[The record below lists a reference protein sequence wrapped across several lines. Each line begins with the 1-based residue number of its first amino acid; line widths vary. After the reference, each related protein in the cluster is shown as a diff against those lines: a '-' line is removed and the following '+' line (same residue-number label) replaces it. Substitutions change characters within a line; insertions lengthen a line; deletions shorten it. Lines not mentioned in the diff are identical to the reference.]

1 VPPGDRD
8 RQYDIV
14 LFGATGFAG
23 RLTAEYLAHN
33 APVGLR
39 WAIAGRSKDKLEAMR
54 EELLVNDPLTDV
66 AVAVADVGDDASVR
80 ALASSA
86 RVLVTTVGPYVLYGN
101 GVVAACAEA
110 GTDYVDLTGEPEFVN
125 TTYARH
131 HERARQTG
139 ARLVHSCGFDSV
151 PHDLGAYFTVL
162 HLPEDVPLQ
171 VRGVVRVSAAPS
183 GGTFHSLLTGLARPR
198 ANYVALQQRKAVD
211 RGAGARPERRA
222 RAVTG
227 RPYRD
232 TVGGGWAVPLPTI
245 DPQVVARSARA
256 VPRYGPDFS
265 YSHFLS
271 VPHLYTAAG
280 GALGFVGLGLLAQ
293 VPPARKALLR
303 RLAPGD
309 GPSPEKRLRSWFTVT
324 FVGEGGGRRVRT
336 RVSGGDPGYD
346 ETAKMM
352 AESAL
357 SLAFDDLPAS
367 AGQVTTAAAMGDA
380 LLARLQRAGMTFE
393 VLDTHS

>member
-1 VPPGDRD
+1 VPTVDRP
-8 RQYDIV
+8 YDIV

-23 RLTAEYLAHN
+23 RLTAEYLAHH

-39 WAIAGRSKDKLEAMR
+39 WAIAGRSKDKLDAMR
-54 EELLVNDPLTDV
+54 AELLAIDPLTDV
-66 AVAVADVGDDASVR
+66 AVAIADVGDDTSIR
-80 ALASSA
+80 ALASA
-86 RVLVTTVGPYVLYGN
+86 TRVLVTTVGPYVLYGD
-101 GVVAACAEA
+101 GVVAACADA

-162 HLPEDVPLQ
+162 HLPEDVPLR
-171 VRGVVRVSAAPS
+171 VRAVVRVSAAPS
-183 GGTFHSLLTGLARPR
+183 GGTLHSLLTGFARPR
-198 ANYVALQQRKAVD
+198 ANYLAAQQRKAAQ
-211 RGAGARPERRA
+211 RGAGERTDRRA
-222 RAVTG
+222 RAVPG

-232 TVGGGWAVPLPTI
+232 DVGGGWAVPLPTI

-256 VPRYGPDFS
+256 LPRYGPDFS
-265 YSHFLS
+265 YSHYLS

-280 GALGFVGLGLLAQ
+280 GALGMVTLGLLAQ
-293 VPPARKALLR
+293 VPPARNALLR
-303 RLAPGD
+303 RLAPGE
-309 GPSPEKRLRSWFTVT
+309 GPSPEKRARSWFTVT

-357 SLAFDDLPAS
+357 SLAFDDLPGT

-380 LLARLQRAGMTFE
+380 LLGRLQRAGMAFE
-393 VLDTHS
+393 VLDTDS